1 WEVSV
6 VDGECLEQRPTESH
20 HCALCLQNIYA
31 RQLNTSFPRH
41 PTTNTRLF
49 STVKDRSLGP
59 EIRAPSSGHT
69 GTGRSS
75 AEVNGFVGGKLTQVL
90 TLSLSV
96 AQ

>member
-1 WEVSV
+1 MSLSTRRRRHHLEISPSPFKWEVSV

-59 EIRAPSSGHT
+59 EIRAP
-69 GTGRSS
+69 
-75 AEVNGFVGGKLTQVL
+75 VP
-90 TLSLSV
+90 
-96 AQ
+96 